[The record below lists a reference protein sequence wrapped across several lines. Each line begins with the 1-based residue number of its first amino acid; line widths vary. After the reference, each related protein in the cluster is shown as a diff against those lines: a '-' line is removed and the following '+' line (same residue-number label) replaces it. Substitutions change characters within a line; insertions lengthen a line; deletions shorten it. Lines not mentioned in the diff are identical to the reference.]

1 MFRHSKK
8 ILAILTVCILGIN
21 SDSNAAELYGLK
33 KGTVELQSAS
43 SLAFGPSG
51 VLFVGDAKA
60 AKIYALSTED
70 QDPAEQRQY
79 DIGNL
84 TEKLNAA
91 LDSQVNSI
99 SDLAVNPITGNAFL
113 AVSTTNKTSI
123 IRVQPDGTMESL
135 DLSDIAHATVDL
147 PNAPEDK
154 EVGEGRRRRNMRN
167 NSITDLAYTAGRVL
181 VSGLAAGES
190 PSAVREFDFPF
201 NESSAGVRVEIFHAA
216 HGRSEDYA
224 PIQTFVPFNLGEEPT
239 LLAGYICTPLVKI
252 PVGKLKSQNKI
263 TGTTVAEL
271 GNRNRPL
278 DMLVYEQHGK
288 NFLLLSNSARGIM
301 KISTEDLES
310 NSGLTERVANGG
322 VAGQPF
328 ETIDSLAG
336 VTQLAK
342 LDNGHALIVQQI
354 ENAPAA
360 LRSVD
365 LP

>member
-1 MFRHSKK
+1 MYRNSKK
-8 ILAILTVCILGIN
+8 LLTFLTICILFGCQTTF
-21 SDSNAAELYGLK
+21 SAETFGLK
-33 KGTVELQSAS
+33 KGNVKLESAP

-51 VLFVGDAKA
+51 ILFVGDAKA

-70 QDPAEQRQY
+70 QSPAKKREY
-79 DIGNL
+79 NIGNL
-84 TEKLNAA
+84 IEKIAGA
-91 LDSQVNSI
+91 LQVSGVSV
-99 SDLAVNPITGNAFL
+99 SDLAVNPMTGNAF
-113 AVSTTNKTSI
+113 VSVSATDDTMI
-123 IRVQPDGTMESL
+123 LRIQPEGTIETL
-135 DLSDIAHATVDL
+135 NLNDIAHSSVEL

-154 EVGEGRRRRNMRN
+154 EVGEGRRRRNLRH

-201 NESSAGVRVEIFHAA
+201 SDASSGVRVEIFHAA

-252 PVGKLKSQNKI
+252 PVGKLKTQNKI

-301 KISTEDLES
+301 KISTEDLAS
-310 NSGLTERVANGG
+310 NSGLTERVSNGG

-328 ETIDSLAG
+328 ETIKSLDG
-336 VTQLAK
+336 VVQLAK
-342 LDNGHALIVQQI
+342 LDDQHALIIQQSDD
-354 ENAPAA
+354 APMMM
-360 LRSVD
+360 RSID